1 MSTLTVSPSKSVS
14 LMTIPAEIRLNIL
27 TYLLTSD
34 LNIVDLCNNR
44 QMAKKFLGYEFR
56 YTNHR
61 TKLVDVAILRASK
74 QLYREGR
81 PILYQGNGF
90 WFTWVEALKV
100 CPSSLPFG
108 RVELWLDVASSHNF
122 DLDPHE
128 FFAVDSSDDWRALL
142 KEWKTRG
149 FRATDGLTLN
159 ILGLESFANHD
170 RLRSGSNLEREI
182 KDAIITE
189 IVHVGI
195 KVEKPQVIGVKDRTF
210 AKMLKDTMRLD
221 MNRSAGVGSEDA
233 AAQTAYLAVRAAE

>member
-1 MSTLTVSPSKSVS
+1 
-14 LMTIPAEIRLNIL
+14 
-27 TYLLTSD
+27 
-34 LNIVDLCNNR
+34 
-44 QMAKKFLGYEFR
+44 
-56 YTNHR
+56 
-61 TKLVDVAILRASK
+61 
-74 QLYREGR
+74 
-81 PILYQGNGF
+81 
-90 WFTWVEALKV
+90 
-100 CPSSLPFG
+100 
-108 RVELWLDVASSHNF
+108 
-122 DLDPHE
+122 
-128 FFAVDSSDDWRALL
+128 
-142 KEWKTRG
+142 
-149 FRATDGLTLN
+149 LN